1 MIKIKNHH
9 NVNKIFGLAMLQKL
23 PVNKSEWIADTS
35 LFKKFLWK
43 SYNEESEEGYFL
55 EVDIQYSWKLHKL
68 HNALLS
74 LPERLYLYFLNKNN
88 NKDEKTKDTKRFVI
102 KKP

>member
-9 NVNKIFGLAMLQKL
+9 NVNKIFGLATLQKL

-43 SYNEESEEGYFL
+43 NYNEESEGGYFL

-74 LPERLYLYFLNKNN
+74 FPERLYLYFLNKNN
-88 NKDEKTKDTKRFVI
+88 DKDEKTKDTKRFVI
-102 KKP
+102 KKT